1 MKPKTKGIL
10 TFAVL
15 ILIIALLI
23 FSWFYG
29 LNLGFLKIEPVS
41 RGITF
46 GLDLVGGSEITY
58 EAEGVDALSAS
69 ELSEGMDTAVT
80 MLRQRLNS
88 LGYTEANVYTQG
100 STRIVCEI
108 PNVED
113 PEEAVQML
121 GTTAVIEFRDCDGNV
136 IIDGNDID
144 QASASYGAV
153 DETGVSTYFVYLKLN
168 AAGAEKFKEASKTVA
183 SKANESDRYVAIVMD
198 DVIIS
203 APYIDA
209 KYATTGLD
217 TDTPIITLGSD
228 ASLEYAKYLAE
239 IISAGKLP
247 FALREAKL
255 QAVGASL
262 GERSLET
269 AIMAGIIGIVLVM
282 LYMIIMYRVPGVI
295 ACISLLLY
303 MALFLVL
310 LSAFHINLSL
320 PGIAGIIL
328 TIGMAVDANIVIYER
343 IREEILS
350 GRTMRSAVDTGFKRA
365 LAAILDSNIT
375 TIIAAAVLLWKGTGT
390 ILGFGKTLLIG
401 VILSMICMLIVPRFL
416 LRRLVDMRVVKP
428 SLYGIGMT
436 PKDDKAELEPGKIPV
451 IKKFKITGPIAIL
464 CCLAAIVAL
473 VALPF
478 GGTFFN
484 LDQDFVGGVT
494 MNVSVGRTVDE
505 DNSAVIRD
513 IVQDVTGAAPFSVTR
528 AGNDGKQA
536 SIRMGEVPSEQR
548 DQIFDAIAERFGAE
562 NVTLE
567 SSDFVS
573 ASVGK
578 DITRSA
584 FLTSIIAAAL
594 ILIYITIRFEF
605 RSGIAAVICLIVNVL
620 IMISVY
626 VIFRRFMPLNMNF
639 IAAALT
645 IIGYSI
651 NTTIVVFDRIRE
663 NVKKAAGGSF
673 KEIVD
678 LSVYQT
684 MRRSIGTTIT
694 TLLPVIFII
703 ILGVPSIRNFAIP
716 IAVGVVAGTF
726 TSVFIAGPLWSA
738 FRGRKPVKVK

>member
-23 FSWFYG
+23 FSWFFG
-29 LNLGFLKIEPVS
+29 LNLGFLKIDPVKT
-41 RGITF
+41 GITF

-58 EAEGVDALSAS
+58 EAEGTESLSAA
-69 ELSEGMDTAVT
+69 ELAEGMETAIT
-80 MLRQRLNS
+80 MLRQRLNT
-88 LGYTEANVYTQG
+88 LGYTEANVYKQG
-100 STRIVCEI
+100 TSRIVCEI

-136 IIDGNDID
+136 VIDGSDIES
-144 QASASYGAV
+144 ASANYSAI
-153 DETGVSTYFVYLKLN
+153 DETGVSTYHVILKLN
-168 AAGAEKFKEASKTVA
+168 KAGAEKFKEATKIVA
-183 SKANESDRYVAIVMD
+183 SRANEADRYVAIVMD
-198 DVIIS
+198 ETVIS
-203 APYIDA
+203 APYVDQ
-209 KYATTGLD
+209 KYASTGLD
-217 TDTPIITLGSD
+217 TDTPIITLGND

-269 AIMAGIIGIVLVM
+269 AVMAGIIGIILVM
-282 LYMIIMYRVPGVI
+282 LYMIIVYRVPGVI
-295 ACISLLLY
+295 ADISLLLY

-350 GRTMRSAVDTGFKRA
+350 GKTMRSAVDTGFKRA

-375 TIIAAAVLLWKGTGT
+375 TIIAAGVLLWKGTGT

-401 VILSMICMLIVPRFL
+401 VILSMICMLIVPRLL

-428 SLYGIGMT
+428 KHYGIGMT
-436 PKDDKAELEPGKIPV
+436 KTEEISEPKKIPV
-451 IKKFKITGPIAIL
+451 IRRFKITGIIAIV
-464 CCLAAIVAL
+464 CCIAAVVAL

-478 GGTFFN
+478 GATFFN

-494 MNVSVGRTVDE
+494 MNVDIGRPFSD
-505 DNSAVIRD
+505 DAAADIRD
-513 IVQDVTGAAPFSVTR
+513 IVADVTGSQPFSVTK
-528 AGNDGKQA
+528 AGNRGTQA

-548 DQIFDAIAERFGAE
+548 DAIFEAMKAKFGE
-562 NVTLE
+562 TVTLE

-578 DITRSA
+578 DITKSA
-584 FLTSIIAAAL
+584 FLASIIAAAL

-605 RSGIAAVICLIVNVL
+605 RSGLAAVICLIQNLLV
-620 IMISVY
+620 MISVY
-626 VIFRRFMPLNMNF
+626 VIFRMPLNMNF

-663 NVKKAAGGSF
+663 NVKKSAGGSF

-678 LSVYQT
+678 ISVHQT

-694 TLLPVIFII
+694 TLLPVILII
-703 ILGVPSIRNFAIP
+703 IFGVPSIRNFAIP
-716 IAVGVVAGTF
+716 IAVGVIAGTF
-726 TSVFIAGPLWSA
+726 SSVFIAGPLWSA
-738 FRGRKPVKVK
+738 MRGKKPVKVK

>member
-1 MKPKTKGIL
+1 
-10 TFAVL
+10 
-15 ILIIALLI
+15 
-23 FSWFYG
+23 
-29 LNLGFLKIEPVS
+29 
-41 RGITF
+41 
-46 GLDLVGGSEITY
+46 
-58 EAEGVDALSAS
+58 
-69 ELSEGMDTAVT
+69 
-80 MLRQRLNS
+80 
-88 LGYTEANVYTQG
+88 
-100 STRIVCEI
+100 
-108 PNVED
+108 
-113 PEEAVQML
+113 
-121 GTTAVIEFRDCDGNV
+121 
-136 IIDGNDID
+136 
-144 QASASYGAV
+144 
-153 DETGVSTYFVYLKLN
+153 
-168 AAGAEKFKEASKTVA
+168 
-183 SKANESDRYVAIVMD
+183 
-198 DVIIS
+198 
-203 APYIDA
+203 
-209 KYATTGLD
+209 
-217 TDTPIITLGSD
+217 DTPIITLGND

-269 AIMAGIIGIVLVM
+269 AVMAGIIGIILVM
-282 LYMIIMYRVPGVI
+282 LYMIIVYRVPGVI
-295 ACISLLLY
+295 ADISLLLY

-350 GRTMRSAVDTGFKRA
+350 GKTMRSAVDTGFKRA

-375 TIIAAAVLLWKGTGT
+375 TIIAAGVLLWKGTGT

-401 VILSMICMLIVPRFL
+401 VILSMICMLIVPRLL

-428 SLYGIGMT
+428 KYYGIGMT
-436 PKDDKAELEPGKIPV
+436 KTEEISEPKKIPV
-451 IKKFKITGPIAIL
+451 IRRFKITGIIAIV
-464 CCLAAIVAL
+464 CCIAAVVAL

-494 MNVSVGRTVDE
+494 MNVDIGRPFSDDTAAD
-505 DNSAVIRD
+505 IRD
-513 IVQDVTGAAPFSVTR
+513 IVADVTGSQPFSVTK
-528 AGNDGKQA
+528 AGNRGTQA

-548 DQIFDAIAERFGAE
+548 DAIFEAMKAKFGE
-562 NVTLE
+562 TVTLE

-578 DITRSA
+578 DITKSA
-584 FLTSIIAAAL
+584 FLASIIAAAL

-605 RSGIAAVICLIVNVL
+605 RSGLAAVICLIQNLLV
-620 IMISVY
+620 MISVY
-626 VIFRRFMPLNMNF
+626 VIFRMPLNMNF

-663 NVKKAAGGSF
+663 NVKKSAGGSF

-678 LSVYQT
+678 ISVHQT

-694 TLLPVIFII
+694 TLLPVILII
-703 ILGVPSIRNFAIP
+703 IFGVPSIRNFAIP
-716 IAVGVVAGTF
+716 IAVGVIAGTF
-726 TSVFIAGPLWSA
+726 SSVFIAGPLWSA
-738 FRGRKPVKVK
+738 MRGKKAIKAK

>member
-23 FSWFYG
+23 FSWFFG
-29 LNLGFLKIEPVS
+29 LNLGFLKIDPVKT
-41 RGITF
+41 GITF

-58 EAEGVDALSAS
+58 EAEGTESLGAA
-69 ELSEGMDTAVT
+69 ELAEGMETAIT
-80 MLRQRLNS
+80 MLRQRLNT
-88 LGYTEANVYTQG
+88 LGYTEANVYKQG
-100 STRIVCEI
+100 TSRIVCEI

-136 IIDGNDID
+136 VIDGSDIES
-144 QASASYGAV
+144 ASANYSAI
-153 DETGVSTYFVYLKLN
+153 DETGVSTYHVILKLN
-168 AAGAEKFKEASKTVA
+168 KAGAEKFKEATKIVA
-183 SKANESDRYVAIVMD
+183 SRANEADRYVAIVMD
-198 DVIIS
+198 ETVIS
-203 APYIDA
+203 RPFVDQ
-209 KYATTGLD
+209 KYAATGLD
-217 TDTPIITLGSD
+217 TDTPIITLGND

-269 AIMAGIIGIVLVM
+269 AVMAGIIGIILVM
-282 LYMIIMYRVPGVI
+282 LYMIIVYRVPGVI
-295 ACISLLLY
+295 ADISLLLY

-350 GRTMRSAVDTGFKRA
+350 GKTMRSAVDTGFKRA

-375 TIIAAAVLLWKGTGT
+375 TIIAAGVLLWKGTGT

-401 VILSMICMLIVPRFL
+401 VILSMICMLIVPRLL

-428 SLYGIGMT
+428 KYYGIGMT
-436 PKDDKAELEPGKIPV
+436 KTEEISEPKKIPV
-451 IKKFKITGPIAIL
+451 IRRFKITGIIAIV
-464 CCLAAIVAL
+464 CCIAAVVAL

-478 GGTFFN
+478 GATFFN

-494 MNVSVGRTVDE
+494 MNVDIGRPFSD
-505 DNSAVIRD
+505 DAAADIRD
-513 IVQDVTGAAPFSVTR
+513 IVADLTGSQPFSVTK
-528 AGNDGKQA
+528 AGNRGTQA

-548 DQIFDAIAERFGAE
+548 DAIFEAMKAKFGDT
-562 NVTLE
+562 VTLE

-578 DITRSA
+578 DITKSA
-584 FLTSIIAAAL
+584 FLASIIAAAL

-605 RSGIAAVICLIVNVL
+605 RSGLAAVICLIQNLLV
-620 IMISVY
+620 MISVY
-626 VIFRRFMPLNMNF
+626 VIFRMPLNMNF

-663 NVKKAAGGSF
+663 NVKKSAGGSF

-678 LSVYQT
+678 ISVHQT

-694 TLLPVIFII
+694 TLLPVILII
-703 ILGVPSIRNFAIP
+703 IFGVPSIRNFAIP
-716 IAVGVVAGTF
+716 IAVGVIAGTF
-726 TSVFIAGPLWSA
+726 SSVFIAGPLWSA
-738 FRGRKPVKVK
+738 MRGKKPVKVK

>member
-23 FSWFYG
+23 FSWFFG
-29 LNLGFLKIEPVS
+29 LNLGFLKIDPVKT
-41 RGITF
+41 GITF

-58 EAEGVDALSAS
+58 EAEGTESLSAA
-69 ELSEGMDTAVT
+69 ELAEGMETAIT
-80 MLRQRLNS
+80 MLRQRLNT
-88 LGYTEANVYTQG
+88 LGYTEANVYKQG
-100 STRIVCEI
+100 TSRIVCEI

-136 IIDGNDID
+136 VIDGSDIES
-144 QASASYGAV
+144 ASANYSAI
-153 DETGVSTYFVYLKLN
+153 DETGVSTYHVILKLN
-168 AAGAEKFKEASKTVA
+168 KAGAEKFKEATKIVA
-183 SKANESDRYVAIVMD
+183 SRANEADRYVAIVMD
-198 DVIIS
+198 ETVIS
-203 APYIDA
+203 APYVDQ
-209 KYATTGLD
+209 KYASTGLD
-217 TDTPIITLGSD
+217 TDTPIITLGND

-269 AIMAGIIGIVLVM
+269 AVMAGIIGIILVM
-282 LYMIIMYRVPGVI
+282 LYMIIVYRVPGVI
-295 ACISLLLY
+295 ADISLLLY

-350 GRTMRSAVDTGFKRA
+350 GKTMRSAVDTGFKRA

-375 TIIAAAVLLWKGTGT
+375 TIIAAGVLLWKGTGT

-401 VILSMICMLIVPRFL
+401 VILSMICMLIVPRLL

-428 SLYGIGMT
+428 KYYGIGMT
-436 PKDDKAELEPGKIPV
+436 KTEEISEPKKIPV
-451 IKKFKITGPIAIL
+451 IRRFKITGIIAIV
-464 CCLAAIVAL
+464 CCIAAVVAL

-478 GGTFFN
+478 GATFFN

-494 MNVSVGRTVDE
+494 MNVDIGRPFSD
-505 DNSAVIRD
+505 DAAADIRD
-513 IVQDVTGAAPFSVTR
+513 IVADVTGSQPFSVTK
-528 AGNDGKQA
+528 AGNRGTQA

-548 DQIFDAIAERFGAE
+548 DAIFEAMKAKFGE
-562 NVTLE
+562 TVTLE

-578 DITRSA
+578 DITKSA
-584 FLTSIIAAAL
+584 FLASIIAAAL

-605 RSGIAAVICLIVNVL
+605 RSGLAAVICLIQNLLV
-620 IMISVY
+620 MISVY
-626 VIFRRFMPLNMNF
+626 VIFRMPLNMNF

-663 NVKKAAGGSF
+663 NVKKSAGGSF

-678 LSVYQT
+678 ISVHQT

-694 TLLPVIFII
+694 TLLPVILII
-703 ILGVPSIRNFAIP
+703 IFGVPSIRNFAIP
-716 IAVGVVAGTF
+716 IAVGVIAGTF
-726 TSVFIAGPLWSA
+726 SSVFIAGPLWSA
-738 FRGRKPVKVK
+738 MRGKKAIKAK

>member
-10 TFAVL
+10 TFAVV

-23 FSWFYG
+23 FSWFFG
-29 LNLGFLKIEPVS
+29 LNLGIFKIDPVS
-41 RGITF
+41 QGITL

-58 EAEGVDALSAS
+58 EAEGIDALSAE
-69 ELSEGMDTAVT
+69 ELSSGMDVAVT

-108 PNVED
+108 PNVDD

-136 IIDGNDID
+136 ILDGSDIKE
-144 QASASYGAV
+144 ASASYGPI
-153 DETGVSTYFVYLKLN
+153 DETGINAYYVYLQLN
-168 AAGAEKFKEASKTVA
+168 QSGYEKFKEGTKNVA
-183 SKANESDRYVAIVMD
+183 NKANESDRYVAIVMD
-198 DVIIS
+198 EEIIS
-203 APYIDA
+203 APFVDKAKFGVTGIDS
-209 KYATTGLD
+209 
-217 TDTPIITLGSD
+217 DTPMITLGTDST
-228 ASLEYAKYLAE
+228 LEYAKYLAE

-269 AIMAGIIGIVLVM
+269 AILAGVIGIVLVM
-282 LYMIIMYRVPGVI
+282 LYMIIMYRVPGVV
-295 ACISLLLY
+295 ADISLLLY
-303 MALFLVL
+303 ISLFLVL

-350 GRTMRSAVDTGFKRA
+350 GKTMRSAVDNGFKRA

-375 TIIAAAVLLWKGTGT
+375 TIIAAAVLLWQGTGT

-401 VILSMICMLIVPRFL
+401 VILSMICMLIVPRLL
-416 LRRLVDMRVVKP
+416 LRRLVDMRVVKAKY
-428 SLYGIGMT
+428 YGIGMT
-436 PKDDKAELEPGKIPV
+436 TDEKAADSAQKSIPI
-451 IKKFKITGPIAIL
+451 IKKFKITGIIAIV
-464 CCLAAIVAL
+464 CCIAAVVGL
-473 VALPF
+473 VLLPF
-478 GGTFFN
+478 GTTLFN

-494 MNVSVGRTVDE
+494 MSVDIGQPLTD
-505 DNSAVIRD
+505 DSSSAIYDVVR
-513 IVQDVTGAAPFSVTR
+513 DVTGAAPFSVTK
-528 AGNDGKQA
+528 AGNDGHQA

-548 DQIFDAIAERFGAE
+548 DAILDGIAAKFGAE
-562 NVTLE
+562 NVSLV

-584 FLTSIIAAAL
+584 FLASVIAAAL

-605 RSGIAAVICLIVNVL
+605 RSGLAAVICLIQNLLV
-620 IMISVY
+620 MISVY
-626 VIFRRFMPLNMNF
+626 VIFRMPLNMNF

-663 NVKKAAGGSF
+663 NVKKSGVSRF
-673 KEIVD
+673 RDIVD
-678 LSVYQT
+678 ISVYQT

-703 ILGVPSIRNFAIP
+703 IFGVPSIRNFAIP
-716 IAVGVVAGTF
+716 IAVGVIAGTF
-726 TSVFIAGPLWSA
+726 SSVFIAGPLWA
-738 FRGRKPVKVK
+738 AMKGKKPVKVK

>member
-23 FSWFYG
+23 FSWFFG
-29 LNLGFLKIEPVS
+29 LNLGFLKIDPVKT
-41 RGITF
+41 GITF

-58 EAEGVDALSAS
+58 EAEGTESLGAA
-69 ELSEGMDTAVT
+69 ELAEGMETAIT
-80 MLRQRLNS
+80 MLRQRLNT
-88 LGYTEANVYTQG
+88 LGYTEANVYKQG
-100 STRIVCEI
+100 TSRIVCEI

-136 IIDGNDID
+136 VIDGSDIES
-144 QASASYGAV
+144 ASANYSAI
-153 DETGVSTYFVYLKLN
+153 DETGVSTYHVILKLN
-168 AAGAEKFKEASKTVA
+168 KAGAEKFKEATKIVA
-183 SKANESDRYVAIVMD
+183 SRANEADRYVAIVMD
-198 DVIIS
+198 ETVIS
-203 APYIDA
+203 APYVDQ
-209 KYATTGLD
+209 KYASTGLD
-217 TDTPIITLGSD
+217 TDTPIITLGND

-269 AIMAGIIGIVLVM
+269 AVMAGVIGIILVM
-282 LYMIIMYRVPGVI
+282 LYMIIVYRVPGVI
-295 ACISLLLY
+295 ADISLLLY

-350 GRTMRSAVDTGFKRA
+350 GKTMRSAVDMGFKRA

-375 TIIAAAVLLWKGTGT
+375 TIIAAGVLLWKGTGT

-401 VILSMICMLIVPRFL
+401 VILSMICMLIVPRLL

-428 SLYGIGMT
+428 KYYGIGMT
-436 PKDDKAELEPGKIPV
+436 KTEEISEPKKIPV
-451 IKKFKITGPIAIL
+451 IRRFKITGIIAIV
-464 CCLAAIVAL
+464 CCIAAVVAL

-494 MNVSVGRTVDE
+494 MNVDIGRPFSD
-505 DNSAVIRD
+505 DAAADIRD
-513 IVQDVTGAAPFSVTR
+513 IVADVTGSQPFSVTK
-528 AGNDGKQA
+528 AGNRGTQA

-548 DQIFDAIAERFGAE
+548 DAIFEAMKAKFGE
-562 NVTLE
+562 TVTLE

-578 DITRSA
+578 DITKSA
-584 FLTSIIAAAL
+584 FLASIIAAAL

-605 RSGIAAVICLIVNVL
+605 RSGLAAVICLIQNLLV
-620 IMISVY
+620 MISVY
-626 VIFRRFMPLNMNF
+626 VIFRMPLNMNF

-663 NVKKAAGGSF
+663 NVKKSAGGSF
-673 KEIVD
+673 REIVD
-678 LSVYQT
+678 ISVHQT

-694 TLLPVIFII
+694 TLLPVILII
-703 ILGVPSIRNFAIP
+703 IFGVPSIRNFAIP
-716 IAVGVVAGTF
+716 IAVGVIAGTF
-726 TSVFIAGPLWSA
+726 SSVFIAGPLWSA
-738 FRGRKPVKVK
+738 MRGKKAVKVK

>member
-23 FSWFYG
+23 FSWFFG
-29 LNLGFLKIEPVS
+29 LNLGFMKIDPVKT
-41 RGITF
+41 GITF

-58 EAEGVDALSAS
+58 EAEGTESLGAS
-69 ELSEGMDTAVT
+69 ELAEGMETAIT
-80 MLRQRLNS
+80 MLRQRLNT
-88 LGYTEANVYTQG
+88 LGYTEANVYKQG
-100 STRIVCEI
+100 TSRIVCEI

-136 IIDGNDID
+136 VIDGSDIES
-144 QASASYGAV
+144 ASANYSAI
-153 DETGVSTYFVYLKLN
+153 DETGVSAYHVILKLN
-168 AAGAEKFKEASKTVA
+168 KAGAEKFKEATKLVA
-183 SKANESDRYVAIVMD
+183 GRANEADRYVAICMD
-198 DVIIS
+198 DTVIS
-203 APYIDA
+203 APYVDQ
-209 KYATTGLD
+209 KYASTGLD
-217 TDTPIITLGSD
+217 TDTPIITLGRD

-269 AIMAGIIGIVLVM
+269 AVMAGIIGIILVM
-282 LYMIIMYRVPGVI
+282 LYMIIVYRVPGVI
-295 ACISLLLY
+295 ADISLLLY

-350 GRTMRSAVDTGFKRA
+350 GKTMRSAVDTGFKRA

-375 TIIAAAVLLWKGTGT
+375 TIIAAGVLLWKGTGT

-401 VILSMICMLIVPRFL
+401 VILSMICMLIVPRL
-416 LRRLVDMRVVKP
+416 ILRRLVDMRVVKP
-428 SLYGIGMT
+428 KYYGIGMT
-436 PKDDKAELEPGKIPV
+436 KTEEPAEPKKIPV
-451 IKKFKITGPIAIL
+451 IRRFKITGIIAIV
-464 CCLAAIVAL
+464 CCIAAVVAL

-478 GGTFFN
+478 GSTLFN

-494 MNVSVGRTVDE
+494 MNVDLGQPFSE
-505 DNSAVIRD
+505 DTSAEVRG
-513 IVQDVTGAAPFSVTR
+513 IVADVTGSQPFSVTK
-528 AGNDGKQA
+528 AGNRGTQA

-548 DQIFDAIAERFGAE
+548 DAIFEALKAKYGET
-562 NVTLE
+562 VSLE

-578 DITRSA
+578 DITKSA
-584 FLTSIIAAAL
+584 FLASIIAAAL

-605 RSGIAAVICLIVNVL
+605 RSGLAAVICLIQNLLV
-620 IMISVY
+620 MISVY
-626 VIFRRFMPLNMNF
+626 VIFRMPLNMNF

-663 NVKKAAGGSF
+663 NVKKSAGSSF

-678 LSVYQT
+678 ISVHQT

-694 TLLPVIFII
+694 TLLPVILII
-703 ILGVPSIRNFAIP
+703 IFGVPSIRNFAIP
-716 IAVGVVAGTF
+716 IAVGVIAGTF
-726 TSVFIAGPLWSA
+726 SSVFIAGPLWSA
-738 FRGRKPVKVK
+738 MRGKKPVKVK

>member
-23 FSWFYG
+23 FSWFFG
-29 LNLGFLKIEPVS
+29 LNLGFLKIDPVKT
-41 RGITF
+41 GITF

-58 EAEGVDALSAS
+58 EAEGTEALGAS
-69 ELSEGMDTAVT
+69 ELAEGMETAIT
-80 MLRQRLNS
+80 MLRQRLNT
-88 LGYTEANVYTQG
+88 LGYTEANVYKQG
-100 STRIVCEI
+100 TTRIVCEI

-113 PEEAVQML
+113 PEEAVQLL

-136 IIDGNDID
+136 VIDGSDIEY
-144 QASASYGAV
+144 ASANYSAI
-153 DETGVSTYFVYLKLN
+153 DETGVSAYHVILKLN
-168 AAGAEKFKEASKTVA
+168 KEGAEKFKEATKKVA
-183 SKANESDRYVAIVMD
+183 SRANEADRYVAIVMD
-198 DVIIS
+198 ETVIS
-203 APYIDA
+203 APFVDQ

-217 TDTPIITLGSD
+217 TDTPIITLGND

-269 AIMAGIIGIVLVM
+269 AVMAGVIGIILVM
-282 LYMIIMYRVPGVI
+282 LYMIIVYRVPGVI
-295 ACISLLLY
+295 ADVSLLLY

-350 GRTMRSAVDTGFKRA
+350 GKTMRSAVDTGFKRA

-375 TIIAAAVLLWKGTGT
+375 TIIAAGVLLWKGTGT

-401 VILSMICMLIVPRFL
+401 VILSMICMLIVPRLL

-428 SLYGIGMT
+428 RYYGIGMT
-436 PKDDKAELEPGKIPV
+436 RTEEVAEPKKIPV
-451 IKKFKITGPIAIL
+451 IRRFKITGVIAIV
-464 CCLAAIVAL
+464 CCIAAVVGL

-478 GGTFFN
+478 GATLFN

-494 MNVSVGRTVDE
+494 MNVDIAQPFTDDAASD
-505 DNSAVIRD
+505 IRG
-513 IVQDVTGAAPFSVTR
+513 IVADVTGSQPFSVTK
-528 AGNDGKQA
+528 AGNRGTQA

-548 DQIFDAIAERFGAE
+548 DAIFEAMKARFGEA
-562 NVTLE
+562 VSLE

-578 DITRSA
+578 DITKSA
-584 FLTSIIAAAL
+584 FLASIIAAAL

-605 RSGIAAVICLIVNVL
+605 RSGLAAVICLIQNLLV
-620 IMISVY
+620 MISVY
-626 VIFRRFMPLNMNF
+626 VIFRMPLNMNF

-663 NVKKAAGGSF
+663 NVKKSAGGSF

-678 LSVYQT
+678 ISVHQT

-694 TLLPVIFII
+694 TLLPVILII
-703 ILGVPSIRNFAIP
+703 IFGVPSIRNFAIP
-716 IAVGVVAGTF
+716 IAVGVIAGTF
-726 TSVFIAGPLWSA
+726 SSVFIAGPLWSA
-738 FRGRKPVKVK
+738 MRGKKPVKVK

>member
-23 FSWFYG
+23 FSWFFG
-29 LNLGFLKIEPVS
+29 LNLGFLKIDPVKT
-41 RGITF
+41 GITF

-58 EAEGVDALSAS
+58 EAEGTESLGAA
-69 ELSEGMDTAVT
+69 ELAEGMETAIT
-80 MLRQRLNS
+80 MLRQRLNT
-88 LGYTEANVYTQG
+88 LGYTEANVYKQG
-100 STRIVCEI
+100 TSRIVCEI

-136 IIDGNDID
+136 VIDGSDIES
-144 QASASYGAV
+144 ASANYSAI
-153 DETGVSTYFVYLKLN
+153 DETGVSTYHVILKLN
-168 AAGAEKFKEASKTVA
+168 KTGAEKFKEATKIVA
-183 SKANESDRYVAIVMD
+183 SRANEADRYVAIVMD
-198 DVIIS
+198 ETVIS
-203 APYIDA
+203 RPFVDQ
-209 KYATTGLD
+209 KYAATGLD
-217 TDTPIITLGSD
+217 TDTPIITLGND

-269 AIMAGIIGIVLVM
+269 AVMAGVIGIILVM
-282 LYMIIMYRVPGVI
+282 LYMIIVYRVPGVI
-295 ACISLLLY
+295 ADISLLLY

-350 GRTMRSAVDTGFKRA
+350 GKTMRSAVDTGFKRA
-365 LAAILDSNIT
+365 LAAMLDSNIT
-375 TIIAAAVLLWKGTGT
+375 TIIAAGVLLWKGTGT

-401 VILSMICMLIVPRFL
+401 VILSMICMLIIPRLL

-428 SLYGIGMT
+428 KYYGIGMT
-436 PKDDKAELEPGKIPV
+436 KTEEISEPKKIPV
-451 IKKFKITGPIAIL
+451 IRRFKITGVIAII
-464 CCLAAIVAL
+464 CCIAAVVAL

-478 GGTFFN
+478 GATFFN

-494 MNVSVGRTVDE
+494 MNVDIGQPFSDDTASD
-505 DNSAVIRD
+505 IRG
-513 IVQDVTGAAPFSVTR
+513 IVADVTGSQPFSVTK
-528 AGNDGKQA
+528 AGNRGTQA

-548 DQIFDAIAERFGAE
+548 DAIFEAMKAKFGE
-562 NVTLE
+562 TVTLE

-578 DITRSA
+578 DITKSA
-584 FLTSIIAAAL
+584 FLASIIAAAL

-605 RSGIAAVICLIVNVL
+605 RSGLAAVICLIQNLLV
-620 IMISVY
+620 MISVY
-626 VIFRRFMPLNMNF
+626 VIFRMPLNMNF

-663 NVKKAAGGSF
+663 NVKKSAGGSF

-678 LSVYQT
+678 ISVHQT

-694 TLLPVIFII
+694 TLLPVILII
-703 ILGVPSIRNFAIP
+703 IFGVPSIRNFAIP
-716 IAVGVVAGTF
+716 IAVGVIAGTF
-726 TSVFIAGPLWSA
+726 SSVFIAGPLWSA
-738 FRGRKPVKVK
+738 MRGKKAIKAK

>member
-23 FSWFYG
+23 FSWFFG
-29 LNLGFLKIEPVS
+29 LNLGFLKIDPVKT
-41 RGITF
+41 GITF

-58 EAEGVDALSAS
+58 EAEGTESLSAA
-69 ELSEGMDTAVT
+69 ELADGMETAIT
-80 MLRQRLNS
+80 MLRQRLNT
-88 LGYTEANVYTQG
+88 LGYTEANVYKQG
-100 STRIVCEI
+100 TSRIVCEI

-136 IIDGNDID
+136 VIDGSDIEA
-144 QASASYGAV
+144 ASANYSAI
-153 DETGVSTYFVYLKLN
+153 DETGVSAYHVILKLN
-168 AAGAEKFKEASKTVA
+168 KAGAEKFKEATKNVA
-183 SKANESDRYVAIVMD
+183 SKANEADRYVAIVMD
-198 DVIIS
+198 DVVIS
-203 APYIDA
+203 APYVDA
-209 KYATTGLD
+209 KFATTGID
-217 TDTPIITLGSD
+217 TDTPIITLGND

-269 AIMAGIIGIVLVM
+269 AIMAGIIGIILVM

-295 ACISLLLY
+295 ADISLLLY

-350 GRTMRSAVDTGFKRA
+350 GKTMRSAVDTGFKRA

-401 VILSMICMLIVPRFL
+401 VILSMICMLIVPRLL

-428 SLYGIGMT
+428 KYYGIGMT
-436 PKDDKAELEPGKIPV
+436 KTGEDAAEPKKLPV
-451 IKKFKITGPIAIL
+451 IKDFKITGPIAIL
-464 CCLAAIVAL
+464 LCLAAVVAL

-478 GGTFFN
+478 GSTLFN
-484 LDQDFVGGVT
+484 LDQDFKGGVT
-494 MNVSVGRTVDE
+494 MNVSIGQPMNS
-505 DNSAVIRD
+505 DNASVIRG
-513 IVQDVTGAAPFSVTR
+513 IVEDVTGTAPFSVTR

-548 DQIFDAIAERFGAE
+548 DAIFDAISERYGAE
-562 NVTLE
+562 NVVLE

-578 DITRSA
+578 DITKSA
-584 FLTSIIAAAL
+584 FLASIIAAVL

-605 RSGIAAVICLIVNVL
+605 RSGLAAVICLIVNLL

-626 VIFRRFMPLNMNF
+626 VIFRMALNMNF

-663 NVKKAAGGSF
+663 NVKKSGGAGF
-673 KEIVD
+673 REIVD
-678 LSVYQT
+678 ISVMQT

-703 ILGVPSIRNFAIP
+703 IFGVPSIRNFAIP

-726 TSVFIAGPLWSA
+726 TSIFIAGPLWSA
-738 FRGRKPVKVK
+738 FRGKKPVKVK

>member
-23 FSWFYG
+23 FSWFFG
-29 LNLGFLKIEPVS
+29 LNLGFLKIDPVKT
-41 RGITF
+41 GITF

-58 EAEGVDALSAS
+58 EAEGTETLGAS
-69 ELSEGMDTAVT
+69 ELAEGMETAIT
-80 MLRQRLNS
+80 MLRQRLNT
-88 LGYTEANVYTQG
+88 LGYTEANVYKQG
-100 STRIVCEI
+100 TSRIVCEI

-136 IIDGNDID
+136 VIDGSDIEY
-144 QASASYGAV
+144 ASANYSAI
-153 DETGVSTYFVYLKLN
+153 DETGVSAYHVILKLN
-168 AAGAEKFKEASKTVA
+168 KAGAEKFKEATKIVA
-183 SKANESDRYVAIVMD
+183 SRANEADRYVAIVMD
-198 DVIIS
+198 ETVIS
-203 APYIDA
+203 RPFVDQ
-209 KYATTGLD
+209 KYAATGLD

-269 AIMAGIIGIVLVM
+269 AVMAGIIGIILVM
-282 LYMIIMYRVPGVI
+282 LYMIIVYRVPGVI
-295 ACISLLLY
+295 ADVSLLLY

-350 GRTMRSAVDTGFKRA
+350 GKTMRSAVDTGFKRA

-401 VILSMICMLIVPRFL
+401 VILSMICMLIVPRLL

-428 SLYGIGMT
+428 KYYGIGMT
-436 PKDDKAELEPGKIPV
+436 KTEEAAEPKKIPV
-451 IKKFKITGPIAIL
+451 IRRFKITGVIAII
-464 CCLAAIVAL
+464 CCIAAVVAL

-478 GGTFFN
+478 GATFFN

-494 MNVSVGRTVDE
+494 MNVDIGQPFSDDTAAD
-505 DNSAVIRD
+505 IRD
-513 IVQDVTGAAPFSVTR
+513 IVADVTGSQPFSVTK
-528 AGNDGKQA
+528 AGNRGTQA

-548 DQIFDAIAERFGAE
+548 DAIFEAMKARFGEA
-562 NVTLE
+562 VTLE

-578 DITRSA
+578 DITKSA
-584 FLTSIIAAAL
+584 FLASIIAAAL

-605 RSGIAAVICLIVNVL
+605 RSGLAAVICLIQNLLV
-620 IMISVY
+620 MISVY
-626 VIFRRFMPLNMNF
+626 VIFRMPLNMNF

-663 NVKKAAGGSF
+663 NVKKSAGGSF

-678 LSVYQT
+678 ISVHQT

-694 TLLPVIFII
+694 TLLPVILII
-703 ILGVPSIRNFAIP
+703 IFGVPSIRNFAIP
-716 IAVGVVAGTF
+716 IAVGVIAGTF
-726 TSVFIAGPLWSA
+726 SSVFIAGPLWSA
-738 FRGRKPVKVK
+738 MRGKKPVKVK